1 MRNCLGALAV
11 IAAVL
16 AAPAANA
23 ETWYIGGLGGLNYTH
38 DGTVNGSGLKAEY
51 DLGFVL
57 GGFVGLYVQDNI
69 RLEGELSY
77 RTNDLDTA
85 GGVSIGGE
93 AETLALMANVFFDFK
108 LESNVEPYLGAGI
121 GFADVDYTV
130 TGIQYN
136 DTVLALQLIGGAG
149 IEIAPATQ
157 LTVDYRLFL
166 TDDVRVGSGVG
177 FGRVEYTNSA
187 FSVGIRRAF

>member
-23 ETWYIGGLGGLNYTH
+23 ETWYAGGFGGFNYTH
-38 DGTVNGSGLKAEY
+38 EGSVNGSGLEAEY

-57 GGFVGLYVQDNI
+57 GGYAGFYVQDNI

-77 RTNDLDTA
+77 RTNDLDKV
-85 GGVSIGGE
+85 GGISIGGE
-93 AETLALMANVFFDFK
+93 AETLALMMNAFFDFK

-121 GFADVDYTV
+121 GLADVDYTIS
-130 TGIQYN
+130 GLRYD
-136 DTVLALQLIGGAG
+136 DTVLAIQLVGGAG

-157 LTVDYRLFL
+157 LTVDYRLFV
-166 TDDVRVGSGVG
+166 TDEIRVGSGAG
-177 FGRVEYTNSA
+177 FGKVDYTNSA
-187 FSVGIRRAF
+187 FSVGIRRSF